1 MNRMWTTPAV
11 DKKLRAKAQLAS
23 FGGWL
28 LVCVIAG
35 FGTVSMLQTVLGI
48 GAQYLTVPYRIAIL
62 VLSAVIIL
70 LSASSKLKNR
80 IYITLLIFFFVYL
93 IRLIY
98 DAFIAEIDGADEAI
112 MYFVSIV
119 AIPTVAA
126 SISGVFIL
134 DDGLTAKRLL
144 ILGAFFLALVQTGIR
159 LNVVSENWWWNAAGE
174 GRLGFDSLNPI
185 AIGNLCAS
193 IVLASVIIVLE
204 SRAGLLWRIVAV
216 AVAGVGGSTLLAAG
230 SRGPLIGLAL
240 AIAWFGLSRIRRFAF
255 VLPLIFV
262 ALFAGLSSEAVVQR
276 TLDTIDRGYNVDRS
290 AMERLTAQSL
300 AIEDFL
306 SSPLIGR
313 YYIHPNLGRG
323 LYPHNIIIETAM
335 ALGIVGLALLFI
347 VILRG
352 ALKVLRYFS
361 FEHPLL
367 TMLLVQYTVEA
378 MVSGALWG
386 SDNFFVLLG
395 VLLSSRSIK
404 ARIWDRDLRL
414 THGVRF
420 APAAIRPLGD
430 QRMVPLQQYQL
441 TR

>member
-1 MNRMWTTPAV
+1 MVW
-11 DKKLRAKAQLAS
+11 AK
-23 FGGWL
+23 
-28 LVCVIAG
+28 
-35 FGTVSMLQTVLGI
+35 
-48 GAQYLTVPYRIAIL
+48 PH
-62 VLSAVIIL
+62 
-70 LSASSKLKNR
+70 
-80 IYITLLIFFFVYL
+80 
-93 IRLIY
+93 
-98 DAFIAEIDGADEAI
+98 
-112 MYFVSIV
+112 
-119 AIPTVAA
+119 
-126 SISGVFIL
+126 
-134 DDGLTAKRLL
+134 
-144 ILGAFFLALVQTGIR
+144 
-159 LNVVSENWWWNAAGE
+159 
-174 GRLGFDSLNPI
+174 
-185 AIGNLCAS
+185 
-193 IVLASVIIVLE
+193 
-204 SRAGLLWRIVAV
+204 
-216 AVAGVGGSTLLAAG
+216 STL
-230 SRGPLIGLAL
+230 
-240 AIAWFGLSRIRRFAF
+240 RIC
-255 VLPLIFV
+255 LPLIFV